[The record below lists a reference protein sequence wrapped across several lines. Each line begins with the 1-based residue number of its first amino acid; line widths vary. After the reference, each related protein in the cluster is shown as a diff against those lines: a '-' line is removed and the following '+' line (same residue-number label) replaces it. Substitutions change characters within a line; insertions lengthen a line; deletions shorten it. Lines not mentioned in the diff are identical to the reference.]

1 MNTNTNMDVKS
12 ILDEVSNNRIYIN
25 LLNNIYELKKENE
38 LLKINFEENKN
49 LQKKYEK
56 LKEKDEKLKEKDEK
70 LKEKDEKL
78 KEKEEEL
85 KAKEKEL
92 EKEELRKEKQLKMI
106 IERMGWVSD
115 RNVVLRK
122 INENLQKKCNMLEEK
137 KEKEKEKEKIYEDYF
152 EERIIKTDVHK
163 DNIKK
168 NSVRD
173 DFTNWMDNLELLKVE
188 RERRRTIVGLN
199 NKKPYPIG
207 LWSFI
212 QEKTMT
218 SENPLRGY
226 KFIDDKESQY

>member
-1 MNTNTNMDVKS
+1 MNLM
-12 ILDEVSNNRIYIN
+12 R
-25 LLNNIYELKKENE
+25 NIYDLQTKLKESKNENE
-38 LLKINFEENKN
+38 LLKIKFEENKN
-49 LQKKYEK
+49 LQK
-56 LKEKDEKLKEKDEK
+56 KDEKLKEKDEK

-92 EKEELRKEKQLKMI
+92 EKEELMNEKHLKNLRHML
-106 IERMGWVSD
+106 GCTSD
-115 RNVVLRK
+115 RNVELTK
-122 INENLQKKCNMLEEK
+122 INEKLQKKCNMLEEK

-152 EERIIKTDVHK
+152 KEKIIKTDVHK